1 LPKQINQVLK
11 MGIGMGNYFGNEFA
25 LRPKAHV

>member
-1 LPKQINQVLK
+1 MDQVLK
-11 MGIGMGNYFGNEFA
+11 IGIGMGNYFGNEFA